1 MTDDYDPSDRDAG
14 DAGDADDVGDSGDG
28 DDLPA
33 FPADDVDVPDVPPS
47 RDPAD
52 PSGGGF
58 GDPDAIDD
66 LPTVSCSRCDREWDL
81 AYELDE
87 LSAGNRALEQFAM
100 DHERHTGHYPDGL
113 TPWTVDCRQCPAA
126 DRFLAERP
134 ARRFALTH
142 ARHTRHEVDL
152 GKPDADVSET
162 VTGPAASDGPTDG
175 SAEDPTGGPPD
186 IADD

>member
-1 MTDDYDPSDRDAG
+1 M
-14 DAGDADDVGDSGDG
+14 
-28 DDLPA
+28 
-33 FPADDVDVPDVPPS
+33 PPS

-52 PSGGGF
+52 PSGGRF
-58 GDPDAIDD
+58 KDPDAVDD
-66 LPTVSCSRCDREWDL
+66 LPTVSCTRCDREWDL

-100 DHERHTGHYPDGL
+100 DHERHTGHYPDGV

-134 ARRFALTH
+134 ARRFARTH
-142 ARHTRHEVDL
+142 ARHTRHQIDL
-152 GKPDADVSET
+152 GKPDADVAET
-162 VTGPAASDGPTDG
+162 VTGP
-175 SAEDPTGGPPD
+175 TGGDEPGDEPADGPPD